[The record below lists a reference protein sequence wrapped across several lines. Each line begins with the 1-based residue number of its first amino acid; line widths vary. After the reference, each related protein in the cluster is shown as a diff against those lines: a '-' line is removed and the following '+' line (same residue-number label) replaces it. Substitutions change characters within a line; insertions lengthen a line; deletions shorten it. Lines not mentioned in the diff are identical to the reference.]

1 MNSYTSFETQRRC
14 PSSGTTP
21 IRVLT
26 SAHREPGLTFP
37 SRKAEGQPS
46 SELGGG
52 RGAGKGGEGS
62 RGGRDCSLG
71 GKGCLVPGGGLEC
84 PGRAGV
90 LAQSARWDHRP
101 SALLM
106 ASVPTE
112 PVRPPLE
119 AAVPGGHAARM
130 LPQGPGDVRGLAGS
144 TLLSLSGGRQ
154 SEHEV
159 PGAGG
164 RPCCPGCPAPGWR
177 QAAQRPPASV
187 SSAPGLRRAEV
198 SDVIRGLRL
207 SIPASGA

>member
-1 MNSYTSFETQRRC
+1 MEAETAAW
-14 PSSGTTP
+14 
-21 IRVLT
+21 V
-26 SAHREPGLTFP
+26 
-37 SRKAEGQPS
+37 
-46 SELGGG
+46 GGAAWF
-52 RGAGKGGEGS
+52 RGAGWSVQAGPGS
-62 RGGRDCSLG
+62 WHSLQG
-71 GKGCLVPGGGLEC
+71 
-84 PGRAGV
+84 
-90 LAQSARWDHRP
+90 WDHRP

-154 SEHEV
+154 SEHGV

-207 SIPASGA
+207 SIPASGARAVLCPLSGGRSRYGGMLTAGGEARRPGGRRLASSASGTGPVGGLTAGQEAAGVCCPGPA